1 PREILH
7 QPADDYVDR
16 FVQRRVANL

>member
-1 PREILH
+1 REILH